1 MLLILRGEERFL
13 YFMEKDIQHY
23 IRLWL
28 QNEEKAFEELFAYY
42 YPRLHRYAFRYLKN
56 EFWAE
61 ELSMEVLAR
70 VWEKKSV
77 ITNHETF
84 ENYLFTAARNHLIN
98 HWQRKIDGLHS
109 LDTLQSE
116 VAGDAGNSIAD
127 SHDPVVLKEME
138 ALYHNTLSELPP
150 QRRIIFLLHRNERL
164 SYKEIASKLKISP
177 KTVENHIGSAL
188 KQLRLAMLQ

>member
-1 MLLILRGEERFL
+1 
-13 YFMEKDIQHY
+13 MEKDIQQY

-70 VWEKKSV
+70 VWEKRSA
-77 ITNHETF
+77 ITNPETF
-84 ENYLFTAARNHLIN
+84 ENYLFTAARHHLIN
-98 HWQRKIDGLHS
+98 HWQRKIDGLLS

-116 VAGDAGNSIAD
+116 AGGAEANGMAD
-127 SHDPVVLKEME
+127 SYDPVVLKEME
-138 ALYHNTLSELPP
+138 TVYHNTLSELPP
-150 QRRIIFLLHRNERL
+150 QRRLIFLLHRNERL
-164 SYKEIASKLKISP
+164 SYKEIASQLKISP

-188 KQLRLAMLQ
+188 KQLRVAMLQYLHTFFL

>member
-1 MLLILRGEERFL
+1 
-13 YFMEKDIQHY
+13 MEKDIHQH

-28 QNEEKAFEELFAYY
+28 QNEEKAFEVLFAYY
-42 YPRLHRYAFRYLKN
+42 YPRLHKYAFRYLKN

-70 VWEKKSV
+70 VWEKKSA

-98 HWQRKIDGLHS
+98 HWQRKIDGLLS
-109 LDTLQSE
+109 LDTLQHE
-116 VAGDAGNSIAD
+116 VTGVEANSMAD
-127 SHDPVVLKEME
+127 SYDPVVIKEME
-138 ALYHNTLSELPP
+138 TVYHNTLSELPP
-150 QRRIIFLLHRNERL
+150 QRRLIFLLHRNERL

-188 KQLRLAMLQ
+188 KQLRVAMLQYLHMFFL

>member
-1 MLLILRGEERFL
+1 
-13 YFMEKDIQHY
+13 MEKDIHQH

-28 QNEEKAFEELFAYY
+28 QDEEKAFEEVFAYY

-70 VWEKKSV
+70 IWEKKSA

-98 HWQRKIDGLHS
+98 HWQRKIDGLLS

-116 VAGDAGNSIAD
+116 VAEAAGNNVAD
-127 SHDPVVLKEME
+127 AYDPVLLKEME
-138 ALYHNTLSELPP
+138 TVYHNTLSEFPP
-150 QRRIIFLLHRNERL
+150 QRRTIFLLHRNERL
-164 SYKEIASKLKISP
+164 SYKEIARQLNISP

-188 KQLRLAMLQ
+188 KQLRVAMLQYLHSFFL